1 MDKSMHK
8 LVDESTDLR
17 VDKDETGFFIME
29 AMVALVILSIGLL
42 GMLTALTTSSRHN
55 YQSLLLSEAL
65 IYQYNLGSTLKAN
78 ATAAAQGRYQFP
90 MQSAEEVAE
99 TFGLSNTGSPA
110 RDITIWAQQIQRR
123 FAGHS
128 PYISSLCS
136 APPSRCILNLEWRDQ
151 TAARPFD
158 QVDIDNESQVP
169 KVRMTT
175 AIALKDPAPR
185 LVHPDKKPD
194 TADHILAR

>member
-1 MDKSMHK
+1 MF
-8 LVDESTDLR
+8 LNPV
-17 VDKDETGFFIME
+17 KDEYGQGLGWDPGRE
-29 AMVALVILSIGLL
+29 RGSGCHQSNGSIKSWPPGIETL
-42 GMLTALTTSSRHN
+42 GGDIS